1 MQDLVVSV
9 KFTETVDSLFTAGS
23 EVLAS
28 SKADIPVIVATTVN
42 AELRVGGMGCALR
55 SRREVIVVVCVHPSQ
70 VCAKAAS
77 GAPVPN
83 ANVSVSLVDPST
95 GVPVLVNLNFNPKT
109 TTEGVVKGVYDQLA
123 DDLVAHFNG
132 IQMGPSGCFATQQ
145 FSFSGASSSLDFDL
159 MFESRG
165 VFASSPLQVSLFTYQ
180 DAYRWSISGRW
191 CVSTCT
197 PTNCIR
203 VHSCMGDHRFERWA
217 VGTYPYGFATIAVQQ
232 PFLSHSAAHCILEY
246 GAADSRGRGML
257 PDSCG
262 VVQALLCSLVACL
275 VSVRRSWTQTPTM
288 ISCVAAFVG
297 ADGYLRFWP
306 QWRDLTSFFPSDS
319 TDPIMVLNASFMAVL
334 GVSMALLLG
343 IWVSTLLTWFR
354 QRRKSHAADDTGY
367 VDNPMS
373 QRNLLPTASGK
384 PVPQLPSQPPKPGDA
399 GHGPSRTGDIGFFSR
414 KRADLLLY
422 AQQVCP
428 RGNTS
433 LCWLTPSGWQL
444 TPAMHDGLEHVFTKL
459 GGDGMSDGDA
469 EGEIVGR
476 LCDQHRLPCRWVQGP

>member
-132 IQMGPSGCFATQQ
+132 IQMGPSGCFTTQQ

-197 PTNCIR
+197 RTAFVFTAVWATTDLSDGLWVPTLMALPLLLSNSLFYRIR
-203 VHSCMGDHRFERWA
+203 LRIVYLS
-217 VGTYPYGFATIAVQQ
+217 TVQ
-232 PFLSHSAAHCILEY
+232 PI
-246 GAADSRGRGML
+246 
-257 PDSCG
+257 
-262 VVQALLCSLVACL
+262 LVAVACCL
-275 VSVRRSWTQTPTM
+275 TR
-288 ISCVAAFVG
+288 VAWCRPCCARLWLAWCLYVE
-297 ADGYLRFWP
+297 AERK
-306 QWRDLTSFFPSDS
+306 
-319 TDPIMVLNASFMAVL
+319 
-334 GVSMALLLG
+334 
-343 IWVSTLLTWFR
+343 R
-354 QRRKSHAADDTGY
+354 QR
-367 VDNPMS
+367 
-373 QRNLLPTASGK
+373 
-384 PVPQLPSQPPKPGDA
+384 
-399 GHGPSRTGDIGFFSR
+399 
-414 KRADLLLY
+414 
-422 AQQVCP
+422 
-428 RGNTS
+428 
-433 LCWLTPSGWQL
+433 
-444 TPAMHDGLEHVFTKL
+444 
-459 GGDGMSDGDA
+459 
-469 EGEIVGR
+469 
-476 LCDQHRLPCRWVQGP
+476 